1 MSEQIPAPQD
11 SATGDAR
18 VVDFTKRLSP
28 EALARLQ
35 ADMQHAAIA
44 GSAHGRAAAGIGTL
58 TVEPAE
64 DDDSVYADDDQEQ
77 GEALTGTVLPAQDQ
91 APERTAWRHQP
102 YRPVLPEAF
111 ASRAHF
117 AAAAVDTYE
126 TAKNLGAYH
135 GVRLPKYVWRATL
148 TAGLGG
154 WVALCD
160 AYGYLTATAEY
171 RDAIHAAKRIKGN
184 GSELAELRAERKAVA
199 KARRRE
205 VRTVAAAL
213 GLGTY
218 VGLTLYVA
226 LAYGLLAASPA
237 ALLAYGTLLV
247 LGRWERQRNAPEGEV
262 WQLTDVQPLNAPE
275 RPLDL
280 ARVTEILRI
289 VGVLKAEQ
297 TVEMVG
303 LPMRDHVG
311 QGIELTLKLPEGVT
325 AKTVMGKA
333 EPIAGALGID
343 TEWIDI
349 RKAGTV
355 NKVSL
360 WHTKA
365 DPFEAPRRSPLV
377 SYLGPLNAWRDGVPL
392 AFNKRGK
399 IIYVP
404 IRDSHTLI
412 GGATRS
418 GKGMGIRNLVVG
430 AGRDVRINIRL
441 ADGKP
446 PEHGQYSK
454 IAATMFNRNPER
466 LLYLLE
472 AEVAEI
478 KRREREFMQARRIVL
493 AEDMLHE
500 FPVELVG
507 VDELQ
512 TYTGVGDGDLDD
524 DLREAILS
532 AMVLIAAQ
540 GAQFGVLMFLATQY
554 PSVKTVPEVI
564 RSQCANC
571 WCMRTSNYKG
581 TNSILGDGMSG
592 AGYKAEEISKD
603 ARGLGYLDMEGVG
616 IQQARSML
624 IDGEK
629 SDDLRVAIDAGY
641 NLRGEA
647 GRLPGQFEDPIED
660 YLIKKTGRTSAA
672 GGTAGMGLPMLP
684 AVGSRGILA
693 QIRKAFEKAG
703 NPPFL
708 PSVKIAEILH
718 AMDPAAGWAQQ
729 DGEADRTW
737 ATRIGTRLA
746 AEFKKDLNGT
756 GRTLASSKPD
766 GQARGI
772 TLTDLLAAIGA

>member
-1 MSEQIPAPQD
+1 MSD
-11 SATGDAR
+11 ATQTPGLDTGPDAL
-18 VVDFTKRLSP
+18 VVDFTKRLGP

-35 ADMQHAAIA
+35 GDMQHAAIA
-44 GSAHGRAAAGIGTL
+44 GSDHGRASAGIGTL
-58 TVEPAE
+58 TVQPAE
-64 DDDSVYADDDQEQ
+64 ADSVYDGAAQEQ
-77 GEALTGTVLPAQDQ
+77 TEVLTGTVIPSPSGAQ
-91 APERTAWRHQP
+91 ERTAWRHQP
-102 YRPVLPEAF
+102 YRPVLPEVF
-111 ASRAHF
+111 ASRNHF
-117 AAAAVDTYE
+117 EAAVVDTWE
-126 TAKNLGAYH
+126 TTKNLGAYH
-135 GVRLPKYVWRATL
+135 GVRAPKYLWRATL

-154 WVALCD
+154 WVTLRD
-160 AYGYLTATAEY
+160 VYGYLTATAEY
-171 RDAIHAAKRIKGN
+171 REAIHAAKRTKGA
-184 GSELAELRAERKAVA
+184 GSDLADLRAERKAEA
-199 KARRRE
+199 KKRRRE
-205 VRTVAAAL
+205 PRTIAAAL

-218 VGLTLYVA
+218 VGVALYVA
-226 LAYGLLAASPA
+226 LVYGLLAASPA
-237 ALLAYGTLLV
+237 GLLAYGALLV

-262 WQLTDVQPLNAPE
+262 WQLTDVQPLNAPD

-289 VGVLKAEQ
+289 VGVLKQEQ
-297 TVEMVG
+297 AVEMIG
-303 LPMRDHVG
+303 LPMRDKDG
-311 QGIELTLKLPEGVT
+311 QGIELTLKLPDNVT
-325 AKTVMGKA
+325 AKTVIGKA

-355 NKVSL
+355 NRVSI

-365 DPFEAPRRSPLV
+365 DPFESPRRSPLV

-392 AFNKRGK
+392 AFSKRGT
-399 IIYVP
+399 IIHVP

-454 IAATMFNRNPER
+454 IAATMFNRDPQR

-472 AEVAEI
+472 AEVTEI

-493 AEDMLHE
+493 AEDMLHD

-524 DLREAILS
+524 DLREAILN
-532 AMVLIAAQ
+532 AMILIAAQ

-554 PSVKTVPEVI
+554 PNVKTIPEII

-581 TNSILGDGMSG
+581 TNAILGDGMSG

-647 GRLPGQFEDPIED
+647 GRLPGQFEDPIEE
-660 YLIKKTGRTSAA
+660 YLIKRTGRTSAA

-703 NPPFL
+703 NPAFL
-708 PSVKIAEILH
+708 PSVRIAELLH
-718 AMDPAAGWAQQ
+718 VMDPSAGWAQQ
-729 DGEADRTW
+729 PDESDRQW
-737 ATRIGTRLA
+737 STRVGTRLA
-746 AEFKKDLNGT
+746 GEFKKALAGT
-756 GRTLASSKPD
+756 GRSLASTKDTD
-766 GQARGI
+766 GQARGFA
-772 TLTDLLAAIGA
+772 LADVLAAIGA